1 LAAKNDEMKR
11 LVAVQAAEK
20 KAIREAEAEEKERDV
35 EAWRRALAAA
45 NAAEVAKNQRIHEAK
60 TANVK
65 EMFALNRENMA
76 RLAREEEI
84 LKAEDQKRLDL
95 ALEMERQE
103 KLRDEAHTAER
114 AAEAK
119 RFQAFLKSRLQRTEE
134 DQSAL
139 DQVLKDENDR
149 AWAAKEAVW
158 DANRRQKEALAAEV
172 ADGMASQVQRH
183 KQDALDIEAEKQQ
196 VKMEQRLKYKL
207 GVEADKE
214 KERKKQVE
222 VDAYRA
228 SLRVDIDLK
237 KVRRA
242 EVAQLLVEERKE
254 MALANE
260 KFDANLKAVMGSH
273 YQPPEHYR
281 KKKVQ
286 WYF

>member
-1 LAAKNDEMKR
+1 MG
-11 LVAVQAAEK
+11 
-20 KAIREAEAEEKERDV
+20 
-35 EAWRRALAAA
+35 
-45 NAAEVAKNQRIHEAK
+45 
-60 TANVK
+60 
-65 EMFALNRENMA
+65 
-76 RLAREEEI
+76 
-84 LKAEDQKRLDL
+84 
-95 ALEMERQE
+95 
-103 KLRDEAHTAER
+103 
-114 AAEAK
+114 
-119 RFQAFLKSRLQRTEE
+119 AFLKSRLQRTEE

-149 AWAAKEAVW
+149 AWAAKEVVW

-172 ADGMASQVQRH
+172 ADGMATQVQRH
-183 KQDALDIEAEKQQ
+183 KQDALDIEAEKQ
-196 VKMEQRLKYKL
+196 
-207 GVEADKE
+207 

-228 SLRVDIDLK
+228 SLRVYIDLK

>member
-1 LAAKNDEMKR
+1 MPPS
-11 LVAVQAAEK
+11 
-20 KAIREAEAEEKERDV
+20 IRACV
-35 EAWRRALAAA
+35 
-45 NAAEVAKNQRIHEAK
+45 H
-60 TANVK
+60 TNVCVCVCVCVCLC
-65 EMFALNRENMA
+65 M
-76 RLAREEEI
+76 
-84 LKAEDQKRLDL
+84 Q
-95 ALEMERQE
+95 
-103 KLRDEAHTAER
+103 
-114 AAEAK
+114 EAK

-196 VKMEQRLKYKL
+196 FKMEQRLKYKL

-242 EVAQLLVEERKE
+242 EVAQLVEERKE

-281 KKKVQ
+281 KKKSAMVLLKLMIVSCAPVHLC
-286 WYF
+286 YIHFH

>member
-1 LAAKNDEMKR
+1 MG
-11 LVAVQAAEK
+11 
-20 KAIREAEAEEKERDV
+20 
-35 EAWRRALAAA
+35 
-45 NAAEVAKNQRIHEAK
+45 
-60 TANVK
+60 K

-76 RLAREEEI
+76 RPAREEEI

-139 DQVLKDENDR
+139 EQVLKDENER

-172 ADGMASQVQRH
+172 ADGMAAQVRRH
-183 KQDALDIEAEKQQ
+183 AQDALDIEAEKQR
-196 VKMEQRLKYKL
+196 VKEEQRAIYNAAVL
-207 GVEADKE
+207 ADEE
-214 KERKKQVE
+214 KARKKQVE

-228 SLRVDIDLK
+228 SLRTDIALK
-237 KVRRA
+237 KEIRA
-242 EVAQLLVEERKE
+242 KDALLLVEERKE
-254 MALANE
+254 MAEASE

>member
-1 LAAKNDEMKR
+1 MPPS
-11 LVAVQAAEK
+11 
-20 KAIREAEAEEKERDV
+20 IRACV
-35 EAWRRALAAA
+35 
-45 NAAEVAKNQRIHEAK
+45 H
-60 TANVK
+60 TNVCVCVCVCVCLC
-65 EMFALNRENMA
+65 M
-76 RLAREEEI
+76 
-84 LKAEDQKRLDL
+84 Q
-95 ALEMERQE
+95 
-103 KLRDEAHTAER
+103 
-114 AAEAK
+114 EAK

-134 DQSAL
+134 DESAL
-139 DQVLKDENDR
+139 EQVLKDENDR

-172 ADGMASQVQRH
+172 ADGMAAQVQRH
-183 KQDALDIEAEKQQ
+183 KQDALDIEAEKQK